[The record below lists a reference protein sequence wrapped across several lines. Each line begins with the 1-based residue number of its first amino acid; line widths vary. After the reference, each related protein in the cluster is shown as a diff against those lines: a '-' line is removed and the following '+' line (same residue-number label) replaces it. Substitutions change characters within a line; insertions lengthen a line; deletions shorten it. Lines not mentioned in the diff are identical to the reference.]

1 MRSVPLILVA
11 PGRSS
16 YRCCLRYRGEHCA
29 QLGVDPPCEAISL
42 AHVPGLPHHV
52 AVIIWLNG
60 PFGIGKST
68 TAQALRR
75 RLPQAVLFDP
85 EPFGAALR
93 STVVNIETGRGFPGP
108 ASMAGSGD

>member
-1 MRSVPLILVA
+1 MRSVPLILIA

-29 QLGVDPPCEAISL
+29 QLGVDPPREAISL
-42 AHVPGLPHHV
+42 AHVPGLPDHV

-68 TAQALRR
+68 TAQALLR

-93 STVVNIETGRGFPGP
+93 STVANIETAADFQDLQ
-108 ASMAGSGD
+108 SMAGSGD